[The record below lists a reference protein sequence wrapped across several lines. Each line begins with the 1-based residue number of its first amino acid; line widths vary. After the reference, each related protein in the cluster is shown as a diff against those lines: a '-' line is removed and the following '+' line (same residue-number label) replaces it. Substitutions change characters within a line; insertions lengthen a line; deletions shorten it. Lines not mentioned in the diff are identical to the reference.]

1 MPNHTFT
8 PGELVVHETTGERG
22 ILTSTNG
29 YSAVVEWDSTGGK
42 NPADI
47 LPVTDIEPAPAFSPG
62 DRVSDT
68 GNGHLG
74 TVADDPAMIAEYPGM
89 IPIHWDNGYRTVAN
103 PSILAPVAAGIEHFS
118 DEDLRAELA
127 HRGIDIPPANFTLD
141 VRTSEPAELIFEWS
155 GPAHHAATWEIT
167 TQWNDDE
174 GLTYFIDHADNKPWT
189 PAELDAMQT
198 ALAEL
203 RSGIE
208 ATAK

>member
-1 MPNHTFT
+1 MFNHTLT
-8 PGELVVHETTGERG
+8 PGQPVVHEATGERG

-47 LPVTDIEPAPAFSPG
+47 LPVTDLEPVAEFSPG
-62 DRVSDT
+62 DRVSDR
-68 GNGHLG
+68 GNGRLG
-74 TVADDPAMIAEYPGM
+74 TVADDPAMLDKYPGYF
-89 IPIHWDNGYRTVAN
+89 PVLWDGDTGSVAH
-103 PSILAPVAAGIEHFS
+103 PSILAPVAAGIEHVS

-127 HRGIDIPPANFTLD
+127 RRGVDTPPACFTLN
-141 VRTSEPAELIFEWS
+141 VRTSEPAELLFEWS

-167 TQWNDDE
+167 TQWNEDE
-174 GLTYFIDHADNKPWT
+174 GLTYFIDHADNEPWT
-189 PAELDAMQT
+189 PAELDGMQA

-203 RSGIE
+203 RSSIE